1 MLLSK
6 NKTCSCGED
15 CKCGGNCKC
24 NSQVQTESTTQ
35 QKELLGSFD
44 HKIPVLETS
53 KNNYKVV
60 KDAPSKNMLLS

>member
-6 NKTCSCGED
+6 NKKCNCGDNCNCGE
-15 CKCGGNCKC
+15 NCKC
-24 NSQVQTESTTQ
+24 NSQVQNESTTQ
-35 QKELLGSFD
+35 QKEFLGSFD

-60 KDAPSKNMLLS
+60 KENPAKNMLLS

>member
-6 NKTCSCGED
+6 NKKCNCGDNCNCGE
-15 CKCGGNCKC
+15 NCKC
-24 NSQVQTESTTQ
+24 NSQVQNESTTQ

-60 KDAPSKNMLLS
+60 RENPAKNMLLS

>member
-6 NKTCSCGED
+6 NKNCSCN
-15 CKCGGNCKC
+15 GNCNCGKET
-24 NSQVQTESTTQ
+24 QTESLNQT
-35 QKELLGSFD
+35 KELLGSFD

-60 KDAPSKNMLLS
+60 KESSVKNMLLS

>member
-6 NKTCSCGED
+6 NKKCNCGED
-15 CKCGGNCKC
+15 CKCGGNCNC
-24 NSQVQTESTTQ
+24 NTQNESVAQ

-53 KNNYKVV
+53 QNNYKVV
-60 KDAPSKNMLLS
+60 KDTPSKNMLLS